1 MDQQCFL
8 LNPKW
13 ADLGWLTGHH
23 WNAGLFKGNFYL
35 AKGYSKRE
43 LLSWQK
49 RKHILQTIR
58 TGFMSCHSFDQKDAF
73 CSLYSFLTQCILP
86 PTMFEKG
93 NFDAKENMLILLTN
107 PGEVAP
113 WVYAMLGNFF
123 ALINLSEQVSQHNND
138 TACISPSKFISFCHY
153 KCEIGY
159 F

>member
-1 MDQQCFL
+1 
-8 LNPKW
+8 
-13 ADLGWLTGHH
+13 
-23 WNAGLFKGNFYL
+23 
-35 AKGYSKRE
+35 
-43 LLSWQK
+43 
-49 RKHILQTIR
+49 
-58 TGFMSCHSFDQKDAF
+58 
-73 CSLYSFLTQCILP
+73 
-86 PTMFEKG
+86 MFEKG